1 MQLRTIAMNCW
12 AAVEHQVRYKKGR
25 SLSDTASALLLECA
39 GLMREMDEK
48 GELLARERNLTD
60 CSTDE

>member
-25 SLSDTASALLLECA
+25 TLSEAASDLLLDCA
-39 GLMREMDEK
+39 RLMRDMDEK
-48 GELLARERNLTD
+48 GELLAKERDLLP
-60 CSTDE
+60 EE